1 MELFEK
7 FLVTFLAYVQELW
20 GPVLLGFFLS
30 GIVFVFIPQR
40 IVEKYLGAGGFKP
53 ILLISVIG
61 TILPV
66 CCFGVLPIVVTL
78 KQKGARL
85 GPMLAFLVTTPA
97 TSISALAVCWK
108 LLGPL
113 FTVYIFFAVILMGVV
128 IGVVGDLL
136 PYKSGSAAILK
147 EKCCSDPEPSSAAAR
162 GWRQK
167 VSGVLTHTLIVLPKE
182 IGGELLL
189 GVALARFLV
198 IFDSLQNFVRQYLTG
213 ALGYAVILVSG
224 PLTYT
229 CSTASVP
236 MADALL
242 KSGMHWGQAMTYLIE
257 GPITSYSSILVLNK
271 EFGWKILI
279 VYLLSVALLSLAA
292 GLGFEFIFFRQ
303 FS

>member
-7 FLVTFLAYVQELW
+7 FILTFLAYAQELW

-30 GIVFVFIPQR
+30 GIVFVFIPSR
-40 IVEKYLGAGGFKP
+40 IVQEHLGSGGFKP

-113 FTVYIFFAVILMGVV
+113 FTAYIFFAVILMGVV
-128 IGVVGDLL
+128 IGVIGNLL
-136 PYKSGSAAILK
+136 PYKSKNALASV
-147 EKCCSDPEPSSAAAR
+147 EKCCADPKPSAAEPR
-162 GWRQK
+162 SWNQK
-167 VSGVLTHTLIVLPKE
+167 VAGVLTHAFIVLPKE

-189 GVALARFLV
+189 GVALASFLV
-198 IFDSLQNFVRQYLTG
+198 IFDPLQNFIRQYLTG
-213 ALGYAVILVSG
+213 TLGYAAILISG

-257 GPITSYSSILVLNK
+257 GPITSYSSILVLHK
-271 EFGWKILI
+271 EFGWKIL
-279 VYLLSVALLSLAA
+279 VGYLLSVALLSLAA
-292 GLGFEFIFFRQ
+292 GLAFEFIFFRQ

>member
-1 MELFEK
+1 MDFFEK
-7 FLVTFLAYVQELW
+7 FILTFLAYAQELW
-20 GPVLLGFFLS
+20 WPVLLGFFLS
-30 GIVFVFIPQR
+30 GIVYVFIPQK
-40 IVEKYLGAGGFKP
+40 IIQEHLGSGGLKP
-53 ILLISVIG
+53 ILLSSLIG
-61 TILPV
+61 TTLPV

-113 FTVYIFFAVILMGVV
+113 FTVYIFVAVIAIGVV
-128 IGVVGDLL
+128 IGLIGNLL
-136 PYKSGSAAILK
+136 PYKSSNALVAE
-147 EKCCSDPEPSSAAAR
+147 EKCCSTATPSAAAQR
-162 GWRQK
+162 NFGQK
-167 VSGVLTHTLIVLPKE
+167 ISSVLTHTFIVLPKE

-189 GVALARFLV
+189 GVALASFLV
-198 IFDSLQNFVRQYLTG
+198 IFDPLQNFIRQYLTG
-213 ALGYAVILVSG
+213 ALGYVAILISG

-236 MADALL
+236 LADALL
-242 KSGMHWGQAMTYLIE
+242 KSGMQWGQVMTYLIE

-271 EFGWKILI
+271 EFGWKILV

-292 GLGFEFIFFRQ
+292 GLAFEFIFFRQ